1 MGFIAIIVGAVFL
14 ALAGFV
20 IYERGYSIS
29 KGFIAVVTTGC
40 LGMTVGLFMFLSAGK
55 TIN

>member
-20 IYERGYSIS
+20 IHEVGYSIS
-29 KGFIAVVTTGC
+29 KGFIALVTTGC
-40 LGMTVGLFMFLSAGK
+40 LGTAVGLFMFLNAGK
-55 TIN
+55 TTN

>member
-20 IYERGYSIS
+20 IHEVGYSIS
-29 KGFIAVVTTGC
+29 KGFIALVTTGC
-40 LGMTVGLFMFLSAGK
+40 LGTAVGLFMFLNTGK
-55 TIN
+55 TTN